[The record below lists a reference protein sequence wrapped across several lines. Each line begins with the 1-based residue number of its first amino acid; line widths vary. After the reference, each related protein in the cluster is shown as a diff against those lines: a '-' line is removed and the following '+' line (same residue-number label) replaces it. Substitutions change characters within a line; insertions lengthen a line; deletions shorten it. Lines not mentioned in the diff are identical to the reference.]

1 MIHILPRTGS
11 PEGVVVGVSETG
23 SVRVSWQ
30 AVEDADYYTV
40 SFSQAVG
47 DGQEGLCRD
56 DSHSA
61 NVTVYGQ
68 TATLTVGENVGLHD
82 ISLLRAYTT
91 YSVIVVAFSDVWGRT
106 IGSEAV
112 TVTTTQRG

>member
-1 MIHILPRTGS
+1 M
-11 PEGVVVGVSETG
+11 VVGVSESG

-61 NVTVYGQ
+61 SLTANVQ
-68 TATLTVGENVGLHD
+68 TASITVGNEKH
-82 ISLLRAYTT
+82 
-91 YSVIVVAFSDVWGRT
+91 
-106 IGSEAV
+106 
-112 TVTTTQRG
+112 